1 MDQVKESKPYKNIS
15 RRMFIINLTEL
26 NLKDSSLLFSL
37 GPDWNSNNM
46 FICSYI
52 LKILQK

>member
-37 GPDWNSNNM
+37 GPDWSSNNM